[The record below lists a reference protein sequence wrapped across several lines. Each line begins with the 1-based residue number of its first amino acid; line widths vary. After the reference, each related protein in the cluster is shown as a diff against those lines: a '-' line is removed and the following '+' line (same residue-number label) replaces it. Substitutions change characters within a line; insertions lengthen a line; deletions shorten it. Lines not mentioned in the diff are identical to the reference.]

1 MKNRLRKLITIILSA
16 LTIYSVLMLSTLV
29 VTKSNFIY
37 YFDIN
42 YLNIPKMSGL
52 NIGEIKLNYNYT
64 IDYLFNNSIS
74 EFKPPT
80 LSSSA
85 DGSQHFF
92 EVRNL
97 FNLGTKLLILSLVI
111 CSVLGFTMR
120 NYKLWYKFLKY
131 SAIILVSIPIASLA
145 LLKVDFTKAFTVF
158 HKIMFN
164 NDKWLLDPVTDPII
178 NIMPEEFFA
187 HCGVAIIAIST
198 ILGCILFSL
207 YRIIH
212 KKQIYRNK

>member
-1 MKNRLRKLITIILSA
+1 MKNRLSKLITIILSV

-42 YLNIPKMSGL
+42 YLNIPKTSGL
-52 NIGEIKLNYNYT
+52 NVGEIKLNYNYT
-64 IDYLFNNSIS
+64 IKYLFDNTMT

-80 LSSSA
+80 LSSSK
-85 DGSQHFF
+85 DGSQHFL

-97 FNLGTKLLILSLVI
+97 FNLGTKLLIISI
-111 CSVLGFTMR
+111 IIGFVLLFIMR
-120 NYKLWYKFLKY
+120 NSKLWYKFLKY
-131 SAIILVSIPIASLA
+131 SAIILLSIPFASLI
-145 LLKVDFTKAFTVF
+145 LLKVDFTKAFTIF

-187 HCGVAIIAIST
+187 HCGIAIIVIST
-198 ILGCILFSL
+198 ILGVIVFLL
-207 YRIIH
+207 YRLIH
-212 KKQIYRNK
+212 RKQIYSNK

>member
-1 MKNRLRKLITIILSA
+1 M
-16 LTIYSVLMLSTLV
+16 STLI
-29 VTKSNFIY
+29 VTRSSFIY
-37 YFDIN
+37 FYDIN

-52 NIGEIKLNYNYT
+52 NVEEIKLNYNYT
-64 IDYLFNNSIS
+64 IKYLFDNSIS

-80 LSSSA
+80 LSSSE

-111 CSVLGFTMR
+111 CSVLGFIMR

-131 SAIILVSIPIASLA
+131 SAIILVSIPVASLT
-145 LLKVDFTKAFTVF
+145 LLKVDFTKAFTLF

-187 HCGVAIIAIST
+187 HCGIAIIAIST
-198 ILGCILFSL
+198 LLGGILFLL
-207 YRIIH
+207 YRLIY
-212 KKQIYRNK
+212 KKQIYNNK

>member
-1 MKNRLRKLITIILSA
+1 MKNRLSKLTTIILSI

-64 IDYLFNNSIS
+64 IDYLFDNSIS

-80 LSSSA
+80 LSSSE

-97 FNLGTKLLILSLVI
+97 FNLGTKLLILSLII
-111 CSVLGFTMR
+111 CSVLGFIMR

-131 SAIILVSIPIASLA
+131 SAIILVSIPVASLA
-145 LLKVDFTKAFTVF
+145 LLKVDFTKAFTLF

-187 HCGVAIIAIST
+187 HCGIAIIVIST
-198 ILGCILFSL
+198 IWGVILFLL
-207 YRIIH
+207 YRFIH
-212 KKQIYRNK
+212 RKQICSNK

>member
-1 MKNRLRKLITIILSA
+1 MDNRLRNVITIILST
-16 LTIYSVLMLSTLV
+16 LTIYSVLMMSTLI
-29 VTKSNFIY
+29 VTRSSFIY
-37 YFDIN
+37 YYDIN

-52 NIGEIKLNYNYT
+52 NVGEIKLNYNYT
-64 IDYLFNNSIS
+64 IKYLFDNTMT

-80 LSSSA
+80 LSSSK

-111 CSVLGFTMR
+111 GSVLGFMIR

-131 SAIILVSIPIASLA
+131 SAIILVSIPVASLA
-145 LLKVDFTKAFTVF
+145 LLKVNFTKAFTVF

-187 HCGVAIIAIST
+187 HCGIAIIAIST
-198 ILGCILFSL
+198 LLGGILFLL
-207 YRIIH
+207 YRLIH
-212 KKQIYRNK
+212 KKQINNNK